1 MMTMMVAVRSAR
13 SLAGLLQIL
22 LDGGEIGLLSREVAR
37 FQILRELRNG
47 STQRA
52 ALRAGSRRQQRAL
65 LSTGKKLLKRR
76 EIALRLGQVS
86 RKRIQAELL
95 KALLELLFVGTRR
108 GCGTNLAENAA
119 GNPPKI
125 PIRVS
130 SFQAARGRV

>member
-22 LDGGEIGLLSREVAR
+22 LEGGEIGLLSPEVAR

-47 STQRA
+47 GTQRA

-65 LSTGKKLLKRR
+65 LSTGKKRLKRR

-86 RKRIQAELL
+86 RKQIQAELL
-95 KALLELLFVGTRR
+95 KASLELLFVGTRR
-108 GCGTNLAENAA
+108 GCGTNLAENA